1 MLKDFKSQ
9 NRLTIESPCYC
20 LTEKHQLQ
28 YFCLCFD
35 RSRTIPFMISLL
47 YSLVRD
53 KLSNYKSVKGSI
65 EIFEKMMTNRWT
77 FFFIKRNNRIDIY
90 KLKYSFCL
98 ETSESY
104 NTFCRSDF
112 CLTLSVVSQC
122 VNC

>member
-1 MLKDFKSQ
+1 
-9 NRLTIESPCYC
+9 
-20 LTEKHQLQ
+20 
-28 YFCLCFD
+28 
-35 RSRTIPFMISLL
+35 MISLL